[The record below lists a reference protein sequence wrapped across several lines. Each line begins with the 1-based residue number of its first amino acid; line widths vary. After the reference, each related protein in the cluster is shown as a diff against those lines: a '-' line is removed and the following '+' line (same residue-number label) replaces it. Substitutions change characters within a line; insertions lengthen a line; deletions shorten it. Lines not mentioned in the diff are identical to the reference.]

1 MTQSTYPGASTLSN
15 YSREKQAVALTSVGA
30 AVLLTTLKLMVGIW
44 TGSLGIISEALH
56 SVLDLVA
63 ATITYLSVR
72 LSDKPADLQH
82 PFGHGK
88 VENLSAFI
96 ETGLLIVTC
105 AWIVWEAVRR
115 LFFREVHVEPSL
127 WAFAV
132 MFISITIDSFRSRAL
147 FRVARKYNS
156 QALEADALHFS
167 TDVYSS
173 TVVILGLLLVYV
185 SGQRN
190 IPWLRKA
197 DPAAALVVAGIIVY
211 ISLRLGKKTVDALV
225 DAAPTGT
232 SALIAET
239 VSRVPGVLSL
249 DRIRTRESGS
259 RLFVDLRI
267 TLASNISLEHAK
279 SVADVVEGEV
289 HNLFPTADVVIHTT
303 PQEPSSGDVVAKIR
317 AVAHRRNFLVHEV
330 RAYEVNGRVNV
341 HLDLEVDPQ
350 LRLAEAH
357 DRSTLLES
365 EIKQNLP
372 EVNEVNVHL
381 EPLLVALETGD
392 ESGMDHSAVEHKV
405 EELARETPGV
415 LDCHSV
421 EAHQV
426 GGNIV
431 VRLHCTLEPDLPIA
445 KVHDITE
452 TLEFKFR
459 QAFPQISKITIHA
472 EPLGKS

>member
-1 MTQSTYPGASTLSN
+1 MTTNPSSITQSGYN
-15 YSREKQAVALTSVGA
+15 REKQAVALASVGA
-30 AVLLTTLKLMVGIW
+30 AILLTTLKMTVGIL
-44 TGSLGIISEALH
+44 TGSLGIISEAMH
-56 SVLDLVA
+56 SGLDLVA
-63 ATITYLSVR
+63 AVITYLSVR
-72 LSDKPADLQH
+72 LSDKPADTEH

-88 VENLSAFI
+88 VEHLSAFI
-96 ETGLLIVTC
+96 ETGLLIITC
-105 AWIVWEAVRR
+105 GWIVWEAVRR

-127 WAFAV
+127 WAFGV
-132 MFISITIDSFRSRAL
+132 MFVSITLDTFRSRAL

-173 TVVILGLLLVYV
+173 TVVILGLVLLYI
-185 SGQRN
+185 SEQRN
-190 IPWLRKA
+190 LHWLRNA
-197 DPAAALVVAGIIVY
+197 DPAAALAVAGIIVY
-211 ISLRLGKKTVDALV
+211 ISLRLGKRTVDALV

-239 VSRVPGVLSL
+239 VSRVSGVLSL

-259 RLFVDLRI
+259 RLFVDLRL

-289 HNLFPTADVVIHTT
+289 HRLFPTADVVIHTT

-317 AVAHRRNFLVHEV
+317 AVAHRQNFLVHEV

-341 HLDLEVDPQ
+341 HLDLEVEPR
-350 LRLAEAH
+350 LHLAEAH
-357 DRSTLLES
+357 DRSTQLES
-365 EIKQNLP
+365 AIKASLP

-381 EPLLVALETGD
+381 EPLLVAVETGN
-392 ESGMDHSAVEHKV
+392 EARMDHLAVEREL
-405 EELARETPGV
+405 EELARNTAGV

-426 GGNIV
+426 GGIIV
-431 VRLHCTLEPDLPIA
+431 VRLHCTLASDLPIA

-472 EPLGKS
+472 EPMSKS